1 MFLTHKKF
9 IASILMST
17 MLFFTPPKQAEAIFV
32 PIITNA
38 LNVVTV
44 IADLIIVCVIQ
55 SANGVGFCGGSSGSG
70 GGSAGSGGGTSACG
84 SITPPNSTC
93 TNFPLDD
100 NSLVLNP
107 EVVREG
113 DDFDISWNT
122 GQNFPANCTLTGPN
136 IEVTLSSIDD
146 LTGTVTTTATGPHVY
161 TLACGTESVTKTLKI
176 LPTITES

>member
-9 IASILMST
+9 IASILMSA
-17 MLFFTPPKQAEAIFV
+17 MLFFAPPKPAEAVFIPV
-32 PIITNA
+32 LANA

-44 IADLIIVCVIQ
+44 LADLIILCAIQ
-55 SANGVGFCGGSSGSG
+55 SANGVGFCGGSSGG
-70 GGSAGSGGGTSACG
+70 GASACG
-84 SITPPNSTC
+84 SIPPPNSTC

-161 TLACGTESVTKTLKI
+161 TLACGTESITKALKI